1 MQDSASANSALLTA
15 LRAELAKLTDAER
28 AQGAAAYMK
37 QALPF
42 LGLPMSQTRS
52 LARQCL
58 KQHPL
63 TSDKSWR
70 ASVESL
76 FFNAR
81 YQEERY
87 AALELAGI
95 KRFDSYQKPALLSL
109 YKRMI
114 QTAAWW
120 DLVDELSTLVGTLLL
135 LHPSQVRPQ
144 LLGWS
149 KHEDIWL
156 RRASI
161 ICQRKHRQQT
171 DLELLV
177 ACIEPSLDSSEFFLR
192 KAIGWALREH
202 SKTDP
207 EVILAYVTAHRRQL
221 SNLSKREALKHLRAS
236 KKLSPRKLQ
245 ELLD

>member
-120 DLVDELSTLVGTLLL
+120 DLVDELSTLVGKLLL
-135 LHPSQVRPQ
+135 LQ
-144 LLGWS
+144 
-149 KHEDIWL
+149 
-156 RRASI
+156 RREWW
-161 ICQRKHRQQT
+161 QRMIGLQQPRR
-171 DLELLV
+171 LELQE
-177 ACIEPSLDSSEFFLR
+177 AKKTGASS
-192 KAIGWALREH
+192 GT
-202 SKTDP
+202 S
-207 EVILAYVTAHRRQL
+207 
-221 SNLSKREALKHLRAS
+221 
-236 KKLSPRKLQ
+236 
-245 ELLD
+245 